1 MDSLFSIA
9 GSSAVEAAMQGL
21 ERSRDGLQGGADEVL
36 SATTQAINGA
46 SGTAETV
53 SISDAARGLASGSLE
68 GGLLKANTA
77 RLTYQMNV
85 AVVRTADEQFQDML
99 DLAVPNSAREA

>member
-1 MDSLFSIA
+1 MDGPATESCSFSDDA
-9 GSSAVEAAMQGL
+9 TVAVVLNPSSTVEGGS
-21 ERSRDGLQGGADEVL
+21 
-36 SATTQAINGA
+36 
-46 SGTAETV
+46 TV
-53 SISDAARGLASGSLE
+53 TLR

-99 DLAVPNSAREA
+99 DLAVPNSEREA